1 MTASGRLR
9 TLTPAVGLLVA
20 VPLPWLANAYI
31 VSIATTGLIMA
42 LLAISAQIV
51 GTTGQAALGQA
62 GYLGV
67 GAYTAALLAGT
78 SAGYGMVQLAAAA
91 LTGAAAAALTG
102 LVAVRARGVTFLMIT
117 FACGELIHVA
127 ALAAVPVTGGSDGIL
142 VPARPPLPGT
152 ATLAADGWVF
162 LYVLAVT
169 GLVCAA
175 IWGWRRSRWD
185 LRLRAI
191 ADHERRLRAS
201 GHPTGR
207 YLWTAY
213 TLAGAIAGIA
223 GALLVTATH
232 HVSPA
237 DLGFAVSVVALA
249 AAILGIGT
257 MPGAV
262 LAALVLVAARDWVGG
277 YTGHG
282 VAILGALLIVAAAL
296 PRDRLL
302 SWRIR

>member
-1 MTASGRLR
+1 MTTSRLR
-9 TLTPAVGLLVA
+9 TLTPAVGLLAA
-20 VPLPWLANAYI
+20 VPLPWIANAYI
-31 VSIATTGLIMA
+31 VSIATIGLVTA
-42 LLAISAQIV
+42 LLAISAQLV
-51 GTTGQAALGQA
+51 HATGQAPLGQA

-78 SAGYGMVQLAAAA
+78 PAGYGLVQVAAAA
-91 LTGAAAAALTG
+91 IAGAAAAAVTG

-117 FACGELIHVA
+117 FACGELIHVT
-127 ALAAVPVTGGSDGIL
+127 ALAAVPVTGGSEGIL
-142 VPARPPLPGT
+142 APARPPLPGM
-152 ATLAADGWVF
+152 AELAADGWIY

-169 GLVCAA
+169 ATVCAA
-175 IWGWRRSRWD
+175 VWALRRSRWD

-191 ADHERRLRAS
+191 ADHEPRLRAS

-213 TLAGAIAGIA
+213 TIAGAIAGTA

-232 HVSPA
+232 HISPA
-237 DLGFAVSVVALA
+237 DLGFAVSVVALS

-282 VAILGALLIVAAAL
+282 IAILGALLILAAAI

-302 SWRIR
+302 PWRTR